1 MSDVNKVII
10 TGRVT
15 RNSELRETPAGT
27 PVTDISVVSNR
38 IWTKDGER
46 QEDATFVDVTIWGKQ
61 AATLSPMLTK
71 GRHVMIEGRLKLN
84 SWETEEGLKRS
95 KLTVVAE
102 SVNLTP
108 SNPNPQ
114 RKCRASYRSSSSG
127 GRGFYGNRRGHP
139 VLKKIISGVAPR

>member
-15 RNSELRETPAGT
+15 RDSELRETPAGT
-27 PVTDISVVSNR
+27 AVTDISVVSNR
-38 IWTKDGER
+38 VWSKAGDR
-46 QEDATFVDVTIWGKQ
+46 QEEATFVDVTIWGKQ
-61 AATLSPMLTK
+61 ASTLSPMLTK

-84 SWETEEGLKRS
+84 SWETDEGVKRS
-95 KLTVVAE
+95 KLTIVAE

-114 RKCRASYRSSSSG
+114 RNGEGQAVAAAAPVAVGAASESEDDTP
-127 GRGFYGNRRGHP
+127 F
-139 VLKKIISGVAPR
+139 

>member
-15 RNSELRETPAGT
+15 RDSELRETPGGT
-27 PVTDISVVSNR
+27 SVTDISVVSNR
-38 IWTKDGER
+38 IWTKNGER

-61 AATLSPMLTK
+61 AETLSPMLTK

-84 SWETEEGLKRS
+84 SWETDEGVKRS
-95 KLTVVAE
+95 KLSVVAE

-108 SNPNPQ
+108 SNPNPAGKTQ
-114 RKCRASYRSSSSG
+114 QSESR
-127 GRGFYGNRRGHP
+127 
-139 VLKKIISGVAPR
+139 VAVGAGAEEDTPF

>member
-15 RNSELRETPAGT
+15 RDSELRETPAGT

-38 IWTKDGER
+38 IWTKNGER

-61 AATLSPMLTK
+61 AETLSPMLTK
-71 GRHVMIEGRLKLN
+71 GRHVMLEGRLKLN
-84 SWETEEGLKRS
+84 SWETDEGVKRS
-95 KLTVVAE
+95 KLTIVAE

-114 RKCRASYRSSSSG
+114 RKTG
-127 GRGFYGNRRGHP
+127 QDTPTP
-139 VLKKIISGVAPR
+139 VAVGAPSETEDDTPF

>member
-15 RNSELRETPAGT
+15 RDSELRETPGGT
-27 PVTDISVVSNR
+27 SVTDISVVSNR
-38 IWTKDGER
+38 IWTKNGER

-61 AATLSPMLTK
+61 AETLSPMLTK

-84 SWETEEGLKRS
+84 SWETDEGVKRS

-102 SVNLTP
+102 SGHLTP
-108 SNPNPQ
+108 ANPNP
-114 RKCRASYRSSSSG
+114 A
-127 GRGFYGNRRGHP
+127 GNGQQSQSRVAVGA
-139 VLKKIISGVAPR
+139 GVEEDTPF

>member
-15 RNSELRETPAGT
+15 RNSELRETPTGT

-38 IWTKDGER
+38 IWTKDGDR

-114 RKCRASYRSSSSG
+114 RNAEQATAAS
-127 GRGFYGNRRGHP
+127 P
-139 VLKKIISGVAPR
+139 VAVGASTEAEDDTPF

>member
-15 RNSELRETPAGT
+15 RNSELRETPTGT

-38 IWTKDGER
+38 IWTKDGDR

-114 RKCRASYRSSSSG
+114 RNAEQATAAAPVAVGASTETEDDTP
-127 GRGFYGNRRGHP
+127 F
-139 VLKKIISGVAPR
+139 

>member
-15 RNSELRETPAGT
+15 RDSELRETPGGT
-27 PVTDISVVSNR
+27 SVTDISVVSNR
-38 IWTKDGER
+38 IWTKNGER

-61 AATLSPMLTK
+61 AETLSPMLTK

-84 SWETEEGLKRS
+84 SWETEEGVKRS

-108 SNPNPQ
+108 SNPNP
-114 RKCRASYRSSSSG
+114 A
-127 GRGFYGNRRGHP
+127 GNGQQSQSRVAVGA
-139 VLKKIISGVAPR
+139 GVEEDTPF

>member
-38 IWTKDGER
+38 IWTKSGDR

-61 AATLSPMLTK
+61 AETLSPMLTK
-71 GRHVMIEGRLKLN
+71 GRHVMVEGRLKLN
-84 SWETEEGLKRS
+84 SWETDEGVKRN

-114 RKCRASYRSSSSG
+114 RSAEQAAPVPVAAGASPQTEDDTP
-127 GRGFYGNRRGHP
+127 F
-139 VLKKIISGVAPR
+139 

>member
-15 RNSELRETPAGT
+15 RDSELRETPAGT

-38 IWTKDGER
+38 IWTKNGER

-61 AATLSPMLTK
+61 AETLSPMLTK
-71 GRHVMIEGRLKLN
+71 GRHVMLEGRLKLN
-84 SWETEEGLKRS
+84 SWETEEGVKRS
-95 KLTVVAE
+95 KLTIVAE

-114 RKCRASYRSSSSG
+114 RNSGQDTPTPVAVGASSG
-127 GRGFYGNRRGHP
+127 AEDDTPF
-139 VLKKIISGVAPR
+139 